1 MSWLDA
7 ILRFFRPTPSGV
19 VAKERLRLVLLSD
32 RIHLAPDV
40 IDQLRGDLIATI
52 SRYMEIDEVGLDV
65 TFETRE
71 NDVALLAN
79 IPIKAVRARP
89 LPPPAPVVPQPEEAV
104 AQPEEAVALAEVAAA
119 DGVAAAEAVTVPAR
133 RKRVK
138 AKGNPE
144 AG

>member
-7 ILRFFRPTPSGV
+7 IQRFFRPAPSGV

-40 IDQLRGDLIATI
+40 VDQLRCDLIATI

-79 IPIKAVRARP
+79 IPIKGVRARP
-89 LPPPAPVVPQPEEAV
+89 LPPPMAVEAAVTHDEATGAVDLGLPETP
-104 AQPEEAVALAEVAAA
+104 AQT
-119 DGVAAAEAVTVPAR
+119 GAEAVTVPAR
-133 RKRVK
+133 RKRSK
-138 AKGNPE
+138 AKRAPE

>member
-7 ILRFFRPTPSGV
+7 ILRFFRPTPSGT

-32 RIHLAPDV
+32 RIHLAPEV
-40 IDQLRGDLIATI
+40 VDQLRNDLIATI

-79 IPIKAVRARP
+79 IPIKGVRARP
-89 LPPPAPVVPQPEEAV
+89 LPPPMAAVPAATNGEQAPEAV
-104 AQPEEAVALAEVAAA
+104 PALE
-119 DGVAAAEAVTVPAR
+119 TVPAPETVSVSTR
-133 RKRVK
+133 RKRAK
-138 AKGNPE
+138 AKEQPGTD
-144 AG
+144 